1 VVVLEKEL
9 QWWRFLEERN
19 LEFADVERKRRKRR
33 SKRVVVSEE
42 EEEEEEVFIVSK
54 GKGEGRDAER
64 LIRI

>member
-42 EEEEEEVFIVSK
+42 EEEEVFIVKEK
-54 GKGEGRDAER
+54 GKVEMQRG
-64 LIRI
+64 

>member
-42 EEEEEEVFIVSK
+42 EEEVFIVSK

>member
-42 EEEEEEVFIVSK
+42 EEVFIVKEK
-54 GKGEGRDAER
+54 GKVEMQRG
-64 LIRI
+64 

>member
-42 EEEEEEVFIVSK
+42 EEEEEEEVFIVKEK
-54 GKGEGRDAER
+54 GKVEMQRG
-64 LIRI
+64 

>member
-42 EEEEEEVFIVSK
+42 EEEEVFIVSK

>member
-42 EEEEEEVFIVSK
+42 EEEEEVFIVKEK
-54 GKGEGRDAER
+54 GKVEMQRG
-64 LIRI
+64 

>member
-42 EEEEEEVFIVSK
+42 EEEVFIVKEK
-54 GKGEGRDAER
+54 GKVEMQRG
-64 LIRI
+64 